1 MIHKHGSNRRDN
13 DREFPSLLVIIG
25 LFLVAIVWV
34 GVFRPDLFKYLPFQ
48 SATAQLRQAPVA
60 ATIQENTPSHPQP
73 APSQADEQPHEATSA
88 PAEAVDAEEKQGEF
102 YRYTD
107 ENGTIHL
114 VDNPENIP
122 EKHRQQTKVY
132 NSHKQTTP
140 VRVVNSQVLVPVTLR
155 YGYQVV
161 QTTLVLDT
169 GCSTTT
175 ISGKLADRLGIDP
188 ARSKAGTSRVADGRI
203 VPTRMAVIGQLSA
216 GPKSK
221 SSLEVSIMATAGPQE
236 LADGLLGMNFLRDFR
251 YQIDMAGQKIHWN

>member
-1 MIHKHGSNRRDN
+1 MNNKHGSNRSDD
-13 DREFPSLLVIIG
+13 DREFPALLVIIG
-25 LFLVAIVWV
+25 LFLVTIVWV
-34 GVFRPDLFKYLPFQ
+34 GVFRPNLLDNLPFK
-48 SATAQLRQAPVA
+48 SATAQPPQAPVA
-60 ATIQENTPSHPQP
+60 ATIQEDTPSPPQP
-73 APSQADEQPHEATSA
+73 APSPGEEPSREATSA
-88 PAEAVDAEEKQGEF
+88 PAEAVDAGGKQGEF

-114 VDNPENIP
+114 VDNPGNIP
-122 EKHRQQTKVY
+122 EKYRQQTKTY

-155 YGYQVV
+155 YGYQEV
-161 QTTLVLDT
+161 QATLVLDT

-188 ARSKAGTSRVADGRI
+188 ARTKAGTSRLADGRF
-203 VPTRMAVIGQLSA
+203 VPTRMAVIGQLSV

-221 SSLEVSIMATAGPQE
+221 SSLEVSVMASAGPQE
-236 LADGLLGMNFLRDFR
+236 LADGLLGMNFLRDYR

>member
-1 MIHKHGSNRRDN
+1 MIHKHGSKHRDD
-13 DREFPSLLVIIG
+13 DREFPALLVIIG

-34 GVFRPDLFKYLPFQ
+34 GVFRPNLLDNLPFQ
-48 SATAQLRQAPVA
+48 SATSQPPQAPVA
-60 ATIQENTPSHPQP
+60 ASIQENTPSHPQP
-73 APSQADEQPHEATSA
+73 TPTSTEEPSREASSA
-88 PAEAVDAEEKQGEF
+88 PAEAVDAGGNQGEF

-122 EKHRQQTKVY
+122 EKHRPQTKVY

-155 YGYQVV
+155 YGYQEV

-175 ISGKLADRLGIDP
+175 ISGRLAARLGIDP
-188 ARSKAGTSRVADGRI
+188 TRTKAGTSRVADGRL
-203 VPTRMAVIGQLSA
+203 VPTRMVVIGQLSA

-236 LADGLLGMNFLRDFR
+236 LADGLLGMNFLRDYR
-251 YQIDMAGQKIHWN
+251 YQIDMAGQKIHWQ